1 MAASHSLSEQ
11 LTLDMQAW
19 QAAGLRR
26 SLPPD
31 EAALGVDFVS
41 NDYLSLATHPALI
54 AAARHALEEAGAG
67 GRAARL
73 LGGGSVHHARA
84 EAAMASWLGDEAALL
99 FPSGYQAN
107 LGAITSLVGRGDVIL
122 SDARNHASIIDGA
135 RLSRAR
141 VRVHPHLD
149 LGTLERLLAE
159 GQGARRRLIVTE
171 GVFSMDGDAPDIEA
185 MLQLAERFDAWLL
198 VDEAHSI
205 GILGSKGNG
214 ACRGPHPH
222 LVRVVPC
229 GKALGVGGAFVVGG
243 VALHDHLL
251 NRSRPFVFTTAP
263 PPAVAGALEAAILQ
277 ARVAEEARTHL
288 KRLGRF
294 LAKGLGLP
302 APVAAI
308 LPFRVGEPEAALQLS
323 KQCVRAGLDVRA
335 VRPPTVPE
343 GEAGLRIV
351 LHAHNTERQCERL
364 IQVLGKQPARPT
376 PPARAQRELLF
387 VVGTD
392 TDIGKTVVSALLLR
406 GALRQGA
413 ARYWKPVQT
422 GEDLDTL
429 SVERMAGAS
438 DSEQPL
444 WSLPLPASP
453 HAAAAAAGIELDTA
467 RLDASLSALRLK
479 DHATRLI
486 IELAGGLLVPYRIA
500 PRLETQADWLARAGA
515 PLVLVARSG
524 LGTLNHTL
532 LTLEALRVR
541 GLEPRALFLVGEP
554 HRSNREAL
562 ERISG
567 IPSIFEVETLPN
579 LDDHPSQA
587 LDAWLDAHD
596 LSCLWNA

>member
-1 MAASHSLSEQ
+1 MAAPHSLSEQ

-26 SLPPD
+26 SLPS
-31 EAALGVDFVS
+31 EQAAGGVDFVS

-54 AAARHALEEAGAG
+54 AAARQALEEAGAG

-73 LGGGSVHHARA
+73 LGGGSPHHERA

-122 SDARNHASIIDGA
+122 SDARNHASLIDGA

-141 VRVHPHLD
+141 IRVHPHLD
-149 LGTLERLLAE
+149 LEVLERLLADS
-159 GQGARRRLIVTE
+159 QGARRRLVLTE
-171 GVFSMDGDAPDIEA
+171 GVFSMDGDAPDIEGLHA
-185 MLQLAERFDAWLL
+185 LAERYDAWLL

-205 GILGSKGNG
+205 GILGPGGSG
-214 ACRGPHPH
+214 ACRGPRPH

-229 GKALGVGGAFVVGG
+229 GKALGVGGAFVVGSL
-243 VALHDHLL
+243 ALHAHLL

-277 ARVAEEARTHL
+277 AHVAEEARTHL
-288 KRLGRF
+288 KKLGRL

-308 LPFRVGEPEAALQLS
+308 LPLRVGEPEAALQLS
-323 KQCVRAGLDVRA
+323 KRCAGAGLDVRA

-364 IQVLGKQPARPT
+364 IQVLGEQATRTT
-376 PPARAQRELLF
+376 PPRQAQRELLF

-406 GALRQGA
+406 GARRAGA

-429 SVERMAGAS
+429 SVERLSGAS

-453 HAAAAAAGIELDTA
+453 HAAAAAAGIELETA
-467 RLDASLSALRLK
+467 RLDQALSELRQK
-479 DHATRLI
+479 EHDSRLI
-486 IELAGGLLVPYRIA
+486 IELAGGLLVPYRIT
-500 PRLETQADWLARAGA
+500 PRLETQADWLARARA
-515 PLVLVARSG
+515 PLVLVARSA

-532 LTLEALRVR
+532 LTLEALRAR

-554 HRSNREAL
+554 HPSNRETL

-567 IPSIFEVETLPN
+567 IASIFEVERFQD
-579 LDDHPSQA
+579 LDEHPQQA